1 MKKTYLWFVASIL
14 VLGNGLMTS
23 AQSLDNSFYE
33 AFIKV
38 NDALVDHQL
47 ENAGVLITA
56 KYNGFYTARVNAGID
71 PMSLKTV
78 SGVEHVSPAVTLL
91 TCCDS
96 ARYYSRVAK
105 VHEGTNLDKPYT
117 GKGVIVGVIDCGFDF
132 NHINLCDDNGLTRVK
147 AVYMP
152 LDTTGNQPVIG
163 HCQLPGSC
171 YETPEEIAAL
181 TTDDPLTTHGTQTA
195 GIAAGAYREN
205 GWYGVAPDAEIVAC
219 AMPET
224 ELTDV
229 RVANCISYII
239 DYANRVGKPCVIN
252 ISLGSNV
259 GPHDG
264 SSYLVRVCEQF
275 SGPGRVFVISAGND
289 GHSNVCMHTSIQ
301 NEQDTVTT
309 LISGYGGGT
318 SRSGFLSAWG
328 EKDKPFSARLF
339 VIDNQTNE
347 WVYTSEPLAVS
358 PSCQT
363 IVEYSTENDA
373 QLAQY
378 YKGRVEMRSM
388 VEYNDRPMILCDM
401 SMTAKNK
408 KYVMGLQYFS
418 NDPCDLT
425 LWTSQFAY
433 FRNYGYDWAQIGTSA
448 GSINDL
454 VTSDSI
460 ISVGSYNTRQTAPLR
475 DGTIYWRSQS
485 APVEMSYFSAYGPDE
500 NGISR
505 PDVCAPGSM
514 VLASGNRYDTH
525 PHNLALWQPSAFV
538 DGVEYP
544 YCPDLGTSMSSPV
557 VAGAVALWMQ
567 ANPNLTAADVREILR
582 RSSYKDEYVR
592 EGNPSRWGFGKLDV
606 NAGMRCVLNVSS
618 VAGDANGDGEVNISD
633 ISMLIDLILNPA
645 LVADYI
651 YQADVNND
659 GEINISDISAV
670 IDIILGL

>member
-219 AMPET
+219 AMLET

-363 IVEYSTENDA
+363 IVECSTENDA

-544 YCPDLGTSMSSPV
+544 YCPDLGTSMSAPV

-567 ANPNLTAADVREILR
+567 ANPNLTAADVRDILR